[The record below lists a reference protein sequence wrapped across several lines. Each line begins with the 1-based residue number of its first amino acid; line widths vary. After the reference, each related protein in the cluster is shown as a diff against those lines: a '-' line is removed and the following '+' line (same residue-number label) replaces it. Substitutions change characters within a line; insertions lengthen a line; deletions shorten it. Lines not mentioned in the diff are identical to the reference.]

1 MLVFYYKGAFIL
13 ILKMLVDC
21 SYALVPG
28 DIVKKNLLG
37 VARVLVKLIL
47 FRL

>member
-1 MLVFYYKGAFIL
+1 
-13 ILKMLVDC
+13 MLVDC

-37 VARVLVKLIL
+37 VARIPATEIDEKTLKVKQSLA
-47 FRL
+47 